1 MVGLRRK
8 AHSMA
13 RRSRSSP
20 VARRGLSA
28 NVVITIT
35 IVVIAALV
43 IGGILL
49 FNRSGDDDGATG
61 GGGEIPTE
69 LRAGS
74 GGNTLTTA
82 PGNRVTLVEFLDF
95 QCPACAG
102 YYENVTKGIER
113 DYTGKITFVVRNFP
127 LDTHPLAQP
136 AARAAEAAANQGK
149 FREMYHAL
157 YDNYLE
163 WAVNDDGQQL
173 SDDEPRAIAQF
184 DRYATEIG
192 LDLDRFHADRDSD
205 EVRERVSADKA
216 AGERVG
222 VTSTPTIFVNGER
235 FEPSGGQYSDADR
248 QLREMI
254 DGELG

>member
-1 MVGLRRK
+1 
-8 AHSMA
+8 MA

-20 VARRGLSA
+20 LARRGLSA

-35 IVVIAALV
+35 IVVIAVLV

-49 FNRSGDDDGATG
+49 FNRSDDDGAA

-69 LRAGS
+69 LRAGPDS
-74 GGNTLTTA
+74 NTLTTA
-82 PGNRVTLVEFLDF
+82 PGNTVTLVEFLDY

-113 DYTGKITFVVRNFP
+113 DYAGKITFVVRNFP

-149 FREMYHAL
+149 FRQMYHAL

-173 SDDEPRAIAQF
+173 SDDEPRALTLF
-184 DRYATEIG
+184 DRYATDIG
-192 LDLDRFHADRDSD
+192 LDLARFHTDQDSG
-205 EVRERVSADKA
+205 EVRERISADKA

-222 VTSTPTIFVNGER
+222 VSSTPTIFVNGER
-235 FEPSGGQYSDADR
+235 FEPSGGQYGDVDR
-248 QLREMI
+248 ELRELI

>member
-1 MVGLRRK
+1 MT
-8 AHSMA
+8 

-35 IVVIAALV
+35 IVVIAVLV

-49 FNRSGDDDGATG
+49 FSGSGDDDNAAGGG

-69 LRAGS
+69 LRAEPDS
-74 GGNTLTTA
+74 NTLTTA
-82 PGNRVTLVEFLDF
+82 PGNKVTLVEFLDY

-102 YYENVTKGIER
+102 YYENVTQGIES
-113 DYTGKITFVVRNFP
+113 DYAGKITFVVRNFP

-136 AARAAEAAANQGK
+136 AARAAEAAAIQGK

-173 SDDEPRAIAQF
+173 SDDEPRAEAQF

-192 LDLDRFHADRDSD
+192 LDLDRFHTDQDSD

-222 VTSTPTIFVNGER
+222 VTSTPTLFVNGER
-235 FEPSGGQYSDADR
+235 FEPGGDQYSDVDR
-248 QLREMI
+248 ELREMI